1 MLKEA
6 GGDTFESLAPDA
18 QTADLDGIPVRYASL
33 TALLRM
39 KRAANR
45 PKDRD
50 GIRLAQASIATAHAR
65 NLLIATNVCS
75 SSSVPRRPAMVSE
88 AAG

>member
-1 MLKEA
+1 
-6 GGDTFESLAPDA
+6 
-18 QTADLDGIPVRYASL
+18 
-33 TALLRM
+33 M